1 VSFAGKTRH
10 GEPTHS
16 PAHNYVSLSSKQLTN
31 SSKYLIL
38 CLSTVKYHE
47 VPRKKVNMEPLLT
60 TEEVADYLRVD
71 IVTVRRLVNRGE
83 LTAYRIGSEYRFTQ
97 ADIDDFVKQ
106 QRVHIGENGRKEPF
120 KHFTVGAREA
130 MALAVNE
137 ARRLEHNYVGT
148 EHMLLGL
155 ASEGE
160 GVAAHVLN
168 SLGFELD
175 KARNEIV
182 SIIKHAQEQSN
193 PVLSKI
199 KAAMFQGESVL
210 AGRQVGL
217 TPRAKKVI
225 ELAADE
231 AKSMG
236 HHYIATEHLLL
247 GIIREGEGLAV
258 DVLKHL
264 GIDPQQVRTKAL
276 EVMKAPVSATELP
289 VVEDDPSALQKNLV
303 TCSNCGKALPASYSF
318 CYKCGNRLAQE

>member
-1 VSFAGKTRH
+1 
-10 GEPTHS
+10 
-16 PAHNYVSLSSKQLTN
+16 
-31 SSKYLIL
+31 
-38 CLSTVKYHE
+38 
-47 VPRKKVNMEPLLT
+47 MEPLLT

-71 IVTVRRLVNRGE
+71 IVTVRRLVNRGD
-83 LTAYRIGSEYRFTQ
+83 LNSYRIGSEYRFTRE
-97 ADIDDFVKQ
+97 DIDEFVKR
-106 QRVHIGENGRKEPF
+106 QRVHIGENARKEPF
-120 KHFTVGAREA
+120 KHFTERARKA

-182 SIIKHAQEQSN
+182 SIIKHAQKQSN

-199 KAAMFQGESVL
+199 KATMLQGESVL
-210 AGRQVGL
+210 AGCQVGL
-217 TPRAKKVI
+217 APRAKKVI

-247 GIIREGEGLAV
+247 GILREGEGLAV

-264 GIDPQQVRTKAL
+264 GIDPQQVRTKVL
-276 EVMKAPVSATELP
+276 EVLKAPESATELP
-289 VVEDDPSALQKNLV
+289 VAEDDPSAHRKNLV
-303 TCSNCGKALPASYSF
+303 TCSNCGTELPASYSF